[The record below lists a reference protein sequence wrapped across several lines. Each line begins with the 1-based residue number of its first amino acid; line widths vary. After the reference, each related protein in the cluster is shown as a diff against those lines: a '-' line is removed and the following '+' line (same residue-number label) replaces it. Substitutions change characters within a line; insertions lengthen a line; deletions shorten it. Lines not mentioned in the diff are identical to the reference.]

1 MRNLCENTSVE
12 LYLSAD
18 GTTLS
23 TSSGSSVQLPDPSST
38 NELQQLALSGN
49 QISISSGNAVQLPM
63 LQDWLTVYPN
73 KADSTTAPTEKQFT
87 FLAQGLKSGTVMSF
101 DLTTASVL
109 INKSGTYLLS
119 LTVTHWSDPNA
130 QIVRSSRKK
139 QDGSYAVVVTLSQ
152 TTGLQV
158 SSTQIVHLNGG
169 DTLRWFLSGGN
180 IAIGDAS
187 NASGINIL
195 LLREDWAILYIARSL
210 IKTSWILFTPIL
222 PYIWMHHNQPT
233 RMNALNEKSTQ
244 CGEIIVKFV

>member
-1 MRNLCENTSVE
+1 MLKFRSVAVLILGCLYLSARSQTCQSDAFTVSNGQVDYLKIDKTGVYGCSDMRNLCEKTSVE

-49 QISISSGNAVQLPM
+49 QLSISSGNAVQLPM
-63 LQDWLTVYPN
+63 LQDWLTVHPN

-87 FLAQGLKSGTVMSF
+87 FLTQGLKSGTALSF

-130 QIVRSSRKK
+130 QIVRSSLKK
-139 QDGSYAVVVTLSQ
+139 QDGSYAVVVTSSQ

-158 SSTQIVHLNGG
+158 SSTQIVHLNAG

-195 LLREDWAILYIARSL
+195 LLRED
-210 IKTSWILFTPIL
+210 
-222 PYIWMHHNQPT
+222 
-233 RMNALNEKSTQ
+233 
-244 CGEIIVKFV
+244 